1 MENFVAYNPTRLHFG
16 KNVTETLGRTIR
28 QYGNR
33 VLLVYGKASVKKYGY
48 YDQVVDQLK
57 KANMEIVEYGGIK
70 PNPVVEDVDAA
81 AALGREKNI
90 EMIVALGGGS
100 VIDSAKIMALSIA
113 SGKKAWDFMKWR
125 VAPKSSIPVIAIL
138 TLAATGTE
146 MNGAAVVQNHATGE
160 KIGFVNELNYPKH
173 SFLDPQF
180 TATVPPD
187 YTAYGIVD
195 LIAHAL
201 EAYFGEGEASL
212 TDRIIFSII
221 KDAIDWGPKLMN
233 DLGNYELRANIMLDA
248 TMALNGITYYG
259 TKGGDWGVHAIGH
272 QLSLLFDT
280 PHGASLSIGFPA
292 WMKLQKNRIPERIEK
307 LGKGV
312 FNTDTADECIEKF
325 IQFFASLKSPV
336 TLTDIGL
343 DKVQQAKFLEQMNKN
358 SVSGLYHSLSN
369 DDHKE
374 IVDLMQ

>member
-16 KNVTETLGRTIR
+16 KNITDTLAKTIR
-28 QYGNR
+28 PYGQK
-33 VLLVYGKASVKKYGY
+33 VLFVYGKGSVKKYGY
-48 YDQVVDQLK
+48 YDQVVEQLK
-57 KANMEIVEYGGIK
+57 KGNMEIVEFAGIK

-81 AALGREKNI
+81 AAIGIAENVD
-90 EMIVALGGGS
+90 MIVALGGGS
-100 VIDSAKIMALSIA
+100 VIDSAKIIALCIA

-125 VAPKSSIPVIAIL
+125 VAPKSSIPIIAIL

-146 MNGAAVVQNHATGE
+146 MNGAAVVQNHDTDE
-160 KIGFVNELNYPKH
+160 KIGFVHELNYPKH

-180 TATVPPD
+180 TASVPAD

-195 LIAHAL
+195 LIAHSL

-233 DLGNYELRANIMLDA
+233 DLKNYELRANIMLDA

-259 TKGGDWGVHAIGH
+259 TKGGDWGTHAIGH

-292 WMKLQKNRIPERIEK
+292 WMKLQKNRIPERIAN

-312 FNTDTADECIEKF
+312 FNTNTADECIEKF
-325 IQFFASLKSPV
+325 TQLFASLNSPV
-336 TLTDIGL
+336 TLNEIGL
-343 DKVQQAKFLEQMNKN
+343 DQGQKVEFLNQMDKN
-358 SVSGLYHSLSN
+358 GVSGLYHKLTN
-369 DDHKE
+369 EDHRELVK
-374 IVDLMQ
+374 LMK